1 MSEHRLWTPEEITH
15 LSDSY
20 RSGMSIAALAALTG
34 RSSGSVRAKVLILG
48 LRRGTRPWSEDD
60 RNDLKRF
67 FAAGKG
73 ATEIAGLLERTVDAI
88 TRMCNRLG
96 LHRDNGATP
105 WTEAELQQMEQMLR
119 QGHSLNAI
127 AKATGHPR
135 SSVADKLRHLNLTSL
150 RFRQPWSADERH
162 TLRRLHAAGASLDQI
177 VAALPARSAVAI
189 RLKLASMTR
198 CGQAQPR
205 LRSAV
210 SAIPALSAHT
220 AVAAL
225 PAPSPRRVPA
235 PLKSQETS
243 MPVPITP
250 APRTSSLP
258 ASIGDMERWLRS
270 RDFMV
275 LHTTDKG
282 WMVDRHALPT
292 EAAFIEFVNVRRR
305 RLNLPAFVK
314 VPGSNSEAAPRLVST
329 GWRSR
334 PPVVRGRHG
343 VMSSAA

>member
-1 MSEHRLWTPEEITH
+1 MSEHRLWTSEDIVR
-15 LSDSY
+15 LSEAY
-20 RSGMSIAALAALTG
+20 RSGTSIAVIAGLIG
-34 RSSGSVRAKVLILG
+34 RSTGSVRAKVLVLG
-48 LRRGTRPWSEDD
+48 LRRGTRPWSEED
-60 RNDLKRF
+60 RALLRRLYD
-67 FAAGKG
+67 AE
-73 ATEIAGLLERTVDAI
+73 TSTSEIARTLDRTVDAV

-96 LHRDNGATP
+96 LHRDSGSQP
-105 WTEAELQQMEQMLR
+105 WTEAHLRQMELMVQ

-127 AKATGHPR
+127 ASATGHPR
-135 SSVADKLRHLNLTSL
+135 SSVADKLRHLNMTSL

-162 TLRRLHAAGASLDQI
+162 TLRRLHAAGADLDQI

-198 CGQAQPR
+198 SGQTQA
-205 LRSAV
+205 RSRTTPSVPARTNTV
-210 SAIPALSAHT
+210 ST
-220 AVAAL
+220 
-225 PAPSPRRVPA
+225 PSRRVPA
-235 PLKSQETS
+235 APKSQEIS
-243 MPVPITP
+243 MPVALTP

-275 LHTTDKG
+275 LHTDKG

-292 EAAFIEFVNVRRR
+292 ESAFIEFVNVRRR

-314 VPGSNSEAAPRLVST
+314 VPGSNAETAPRLVPS

-334 PPVVRGRHG
+334 PPASRVRSGTW
-343 VMSSAA
+343 SSAA